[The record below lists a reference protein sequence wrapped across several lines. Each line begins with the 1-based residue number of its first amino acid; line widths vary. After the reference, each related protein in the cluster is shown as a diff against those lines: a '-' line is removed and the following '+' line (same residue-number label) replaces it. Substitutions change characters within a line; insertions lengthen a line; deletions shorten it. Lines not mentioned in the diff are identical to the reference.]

1 MLTAVIKIFAV
12 AALML
17 ATALT
22 TKPAFA
28 QEKGER
34 SVDQYTCKDVMR
46 ESGPSRDVAI
56 AFIHAFLL
64 GRANATTF
72 NVDALHKQTDAFVNR
87 CLDNPNEKALDAMMK
102 VKG

>member
-1 MLTAVIKIFAV
+1 MSKLFLKIVGAV
-12 AALML
+12 ALML
-17 ATALT
+17 SAEMSAV
-22 TKPAFA
+22 FA

-34 SVDQYTCKDVMR
+34 SVDLYTCKDVMR

-56 AFIHAFLL
+56 AFIHAYLL

-72 NVDALHKQTDAFVNR
+72 NVDALHKQTDAFINR
-87 CLDNPNEKALDAMMK
+87 CLDNPNEKALEAMMK